1 MRLHTNNH
9 ENDNKMSDSGDDW
22 EKQLE
27 DEDELEKQL
36 KKAEEEKKK
45 GTFKDEDAYD
55 SEEERKKSEAE
66 KKAQAASLAASG
78 DAKKKAKPGKDY
90 DLMFE
95 KRLEA
100 SRPKAATQQR
110 IEDIKRNTQL
120 SEEAKAQMMQIELER
135 DITESLFADLDVNAN
150 SLNQEKD
157 YINFGKKV
165 AGVLYEG
172 QAPYRIPIFFKEL
185 VRDLSKQI
193 ESKKIKEILDTVTAL
208 YNEKVKEEKEKE
220 KSGKG
225 GAGKAKA
232 QLKAG
237 KAHLNQQLVTNLMG
251 EEDDEY
257 GEEDAYKREQ
267 EADYDFM

>member
-1 MRLHTNNH
+1 
-9 ENDNKMSDSGDDW
+9 MSDSGDDW

-27 DEDELEKQL
+27 DEDQLEKQL
-36 KKAEEEKKK
+36 SKAEEEKRKAA
-45 GTFKDEDAYD
+45 FKDEDAYD
-55 SEEERKKSEAE
+55 SDEERKKKEAE
-66 KKAQAASLAASG
+66 KKAQAATQAANAG
-78 DAKKKAKPGKDY
+78 DGKKKPKTAGKDY
-90 DLMFE
+90 DSMFE

-100 SRPKAATQQR
+100 NRPKAATQQR
-110 IEDIKRNTQL
+110 IEDIKSNTQL
-120 SEEAKAQMMQIELER
+120 SEEAKAQMMQMELER

-172 QAPYRIPIFFKEL
+172 QAPYRIPVFFKEL

-237 KAHLNQQLVTNLMG
+237 KQHLNQQLVSNLMG
-251 EEDDEY
+251 EDDDEY
-257 GEEDAYKREQ
+257 GEEETYKRE
-267 EADYDFM
+267 